1 MLPNKNKSPKTII
14 SSVSTIVLCCML
26 GMILIFEFSPSNN
39 GINGT
44 ELLEKADSVEETTE
58 DTTIKVYITGE
69 VKKPD
74 VYALSQDA
82 RLQDLI
88 KTAGGLTDKAYT
100 ENLNFAQKL
109 EDGSKVVI
117 LNINEISGNEHSN
130 TDTYEGP
137 GDAKIN
143 INTADEETL
152 AKLDAIS
159 DKIAKNIVTY
169 RNDYGN
175 FTSIEEIKE
184 VDGIGDVLFKKIK
197 NKITVD

>member
-26 GMILIFEFSPSNN
+26 GMILIFEFSPSND

-44 ELLEKADSVEETTE
+44 EFLEKADSVEETTE

>member
-26 GMILIFEFSPSNN
+26 GMILIFEFSPSND

-44 ELLEKADSVEETTE
+44 ELLEKADSAEETTE

>member
-26 GMILIFEFSPSNN
+26 GMILIFELSPSND
-39 GINGT
+39 GTNGT

-100 ENLNFAQKL
+100 KNLNFAQKL